1 MSKTKSQN
9 NKILSAA
16 LLLISVNIISKLVAF
31 LREVFVASHF
41 GTTSSADIFVA
52 VSTIPNLLLTITGG
66 ALSAALIP
74 IIIRLRHQKEDQR
87 LKQLIGSVFSL
98 TGLLM
103 AAFALLLYLFV
114 GDVAD
119 HYVMGFSPEAKK
131 MTVEMLKIIL
141 PALVGIGLVS
151 FFASVLNAY
160 EHYFIPS
167 LGPVFYSTGII
178 VAAAFFADKYGVKS
192 LAVGMTAGV
201 ALELALGLT
210 VMLYRG
216 IRFSPR
222 ILLNEDVREV
232 GRLIVPILISLGVFQ
247 INTVV
252 DRAFSSTLHEG
263 SLAALS
269 YAYKLTQLPLSLF
282 VGSMVVPL
290 FPMLSKKI
298 SASDMEGLKELLAG
312 SYHLLGILLLPA
324 VGAFIFMA
332 KPLIAVLYQR
342 GQFDI
347 QAVQTTALALA
358 TYSLMIFPFA
368 MRDVITR
375 VMYSMK
381 DTRTPVINS
390 VIMVVLN
397 ISLMVFL
404 VPRLGMVGITASVA
418 ISTTFAYI
426 RLRHKLVRM
435 IGSVEPDGKGI
446 WLRIVFNSAVFT
458 ALSWV
463 LYRGLMFIWP
473 EPVGVALWLRT
484 FTSLGVSGII
494 YLLLTLQIEAPEVDW
509 LRVRLRLDR
518 VKLLERG

>member
-1 MSKTKSQN
+1 MSQN

-16 LLLISVNIISKLVAF
+16 LLLVAVNLISKTVGF
-31 LREVFVASHF
+31 LREVVIASQF
-41 GTTSSADIFVA
+41 GTSSSADIFVA

-74 IIIRLRHQKEDQR
+74 IIIRLRYQQEGAR
-87 LKQLIGSVFSL
+87 LRQLIGTVFSF
-98 TGLLM
+98 TGILM
-103 AAFALLLYLFV
+103 AVFALLLYLFI

-119 HYVMGFSPEAKK
+119 YYVVGFSPEAKEL
-131 MTVEMLKIIL
+131 TVEMFKIIL

-160 EHYFIPS
+160 EHFFIPS

-178 VAAAFFADKYGVKS
+178 VAAVFFAGDYGVKS

-201 ALELALGLT
+201 GVELALGLA
-210 VMLYRG
+210 VMLNKG

-222 ILLNEDVREV
+222 ILLNEDVKEV

-252 DRAFSSTLHEG
+252 DRMFASTLHEG
-263 SLAALS
+263 SLAALN

-312 SYHLLGILLLPA
+312 SYHLLGILLLP
-324 VGAFIFMA
+324 VIGVFIFMA
-332 KPLIAVLYQR
+332 EPVIAVLYQR
-342 GQFDI
+342 GEFNA
-347 QAVQTTALALA
+347 QAVQTTGLALA
-358 TYSLMIFPFA
+358 TYSFMILPFA

-381 DTRTPVINS
+381 DTWTPVINS
-390 VIMVVLN
+390 IIMVLLN
-397 ISLMVFL
+397 ITLMVVL
-404 VPRLGMVGITASVA
+404 VPRLGMVGITTAVA
-418 ISTTFAYI
+418 VSTTFAWI
-426 RLRHKLVRM
+426 RLRRKLVRR
-435 IGSVEPDGKGI
+435 IGSVESSHSGV
-446 WLRIVFNSAVFT
+446 WLRIVINSAVFT
-458 ALSWV
+458 AFSWM
-463 LYRGLMFIWP
+463 LYRVLMLAWP
-473 EPVGVALWLRT
+473 DPVGGDLWLRT
-484 FTSLGVSGII
+484 FVSLGAGGIL
-494 YLLLTLQIEAPEVDW
+494 YLFLTLQIKIPEVDW
-509 LRVRLRLDR
+509 ILARLGLDR
-518 VKLLERG
+518 IRLLERR